1 MGLYYTETEVRQISE
16 VTRRDIAKLFIDGY
30 YDYSGFWP
38 DSKYSSPDDAKI
50 LYVYYGNLTEIEF
63 LRKLYPLDEMPSMD
77 SRYPNAVGDICQHT
91 INNDDWEFGWVFR
104 DSRFGLLDGDDKI
117 LLEFLCAVFHPAIRK
132 EDGYWDEYL
141 RKIQML
147 LHPDGYELY
156 VSTRLSGRN
165 VYSWRVL
172 TNAEIAS
179 KTFLPFSVRYKD
191 DNISV
196 PKIGRAKRLSL
207 VRLMTC
213 KEDNEYLTTETGL
226 NYNLPTRKA
235 VLEDLKNFY
244 TPKAYNESGKYSEE
258 TDFDKLCMKTSRK
271 SVFDIIEL
279 YASYKDESFE
289 VEVNAI
295 IQDIGYKLIDGKL
308 MSSQPQIRVE
318 LPLEPSLRGLIQT
331 AERYFVKE
339 DAESKQL
346 ALEKLWDAFEKLRTY
361 YSPDKKKSMER
372 LIDKI
377 AGGDASLAEKFSTE
391 FMGLGEVGNKYQ
403 IRHFET
409 GKIPISDVRL
419 KEYWY
424 QRCLSLINLSIKFI
438 EDNRK

>member
-1 MGLYYTETEVRQISE
+1 MRQISE

-38 DSKYSSPDDAKI
+38 DSKYSSTDDAKI
-50 LYVYYGNLTEIEF
+50 LYPYYGNLTEIEF
-63 LRKLYPLDEMPSMD
+63 LRKLYLLDEMPSMD
-77 SRYPNAVGDICQHT
+77 SRYPNAEGDIRQHT
-91 INNDDWEFGWVFR
+91 VNNDDWEHGWVFQ
-104 DSRFGLLDGDDKI
+104 DSRFELLDGDDTI
-117 LLEFLCAVFHPAIRK
+117 LLKFLCTVFHPTVRM
-132 EDGYWDEYL
+132 EEGYWNEYL
-141 RKIQML
+141 RRIQVL
-147 LHPDGYELY
+147 LRPDGYELF
-156 VSTRLSGRN
+156 VAARLSGRD
-165 VYSWRVL
+165 VYNWRVL
-172 TNAEIAS
+172 TNAEIVS
-179 KTFLPFSVRYKD
+179 KTFLPFSIRYKD
-191 DNISV
+191 DDISV
-196 PKIGRAKRLSL
+196 PKISRIKRLSL
-207 VRLMTC
+207 IELMTRM
-213 KEDNEYLTTETGL
+213 EDNEYLQTETGL
-226 NYNLPTRKA
+226 NYTLPTRKA
-235 VLEDLKNFY
+235 VLENLGKYY

-279 YASYKDESFE
+279 YAVYKDEGFE

-295 IQDIGYKLIDGKL
+295 IQDIGYKLLDGKI
-308 MSSQPQIRVE
+308 MSAQPQVRVE
-318 LPLEPSLRGLIQT
+318 LPVEPSLRGLIQI
-331 AERYFVKE
+331 AERYFMKE

-346 ALEKLWDAFEKLRTY
+346 ALEKIWDAFEKLRTY
-361 YSPDKKKSMER
+361 YSPEKKKSMAR

-377 AGGDASLAEKFSTE
+377 AGGDAALAEKFNTE
-391 FMGLGEVGNKYQ
+391 FMGLGEIGNKYQ